1 MLNENLL
8 DNKDIIIA
16 KLKLTIEKFKE
27 YDIERKKYYSNALI
41 ELGKLKDEVEELRGI
56 NKYSK
61 SYMAMKDENRRLKA
75 SLTKKGIE
83 ELTDF
88 YDVKNVELI
97 IQNQSLKNENRKLRF
112 RNKELIKNNKMLI
125 SKLNKIEKFTGD
137 INEENDYTGEIYE

>member
-1 MLNENLL
+1 MLNEDLL
-8 DNKDIIIA
+8 DDKDIIIA
-16 KLKLTIEKFKE
+16 RLKLAIEKFKE

-61 SYMAMKDENRRLKA
+61 SYIAMKDENRRLKA
-75 SLTKKGIE
+75 SLIKKGIE

-97 IQNQSLKNENRKLRF
+97 IQNQSLKGENKKLRS
-112 RNKELIKNNKMLI
+112 RNNELIKNNKMLI
-125 SKLNKIEKFTGD
+125 SKLNK
-137 INEENDYTGEIYE
+137 YQQL